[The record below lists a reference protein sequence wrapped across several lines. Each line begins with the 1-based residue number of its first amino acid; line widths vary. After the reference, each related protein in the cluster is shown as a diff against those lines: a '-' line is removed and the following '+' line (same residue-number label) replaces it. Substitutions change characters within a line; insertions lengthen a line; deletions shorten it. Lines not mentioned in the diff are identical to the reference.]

1 MFLSDLFQVSN
12 FLQRVRSSQTAMSR
26 KKKRKNYVTSS
37 VVVETDYISVEELE
51 LVSLLCL
58 RECMCMFDVYY
69 KPMLLCAER

>member
-1 MFLSDLFQVSN
+1 MDSALHLHINFTFFTFSYCSLFQVSN

-51 LVSLLCL
+51 LVS
-58 RECMCMFDVYY
+58 
-69 KPMLLCAER
+69 